1 MGEDETIASYR
12 IRLLD
17 LANEA
22 KSLGSSMSNLDLVNK
37 VLRSL
42 PDKFFDKVVCIETA
56 NDTCRIALDDLMAS
70 LELFEINLNR
80 EKLEREK
87 SSSKLESNWKNLDS
101 VRCRACTGF
110 GHYANECANT
120 LKRQ

>member
-12 IRLLD
+12 IRLVD

-42 PDKFFDKVVCIETA
+42 PGKFFDKVVCIETA
-56 NDTCRIALDDLMAS
+56 KDTCRIALDDLMAS

-87 SSSKLESNWKNLDS
+87 SSSKLEES
-101 VRCRACTGF
+101 
-110 GHYANECANT
+110 
-120 LKRQ
+120 